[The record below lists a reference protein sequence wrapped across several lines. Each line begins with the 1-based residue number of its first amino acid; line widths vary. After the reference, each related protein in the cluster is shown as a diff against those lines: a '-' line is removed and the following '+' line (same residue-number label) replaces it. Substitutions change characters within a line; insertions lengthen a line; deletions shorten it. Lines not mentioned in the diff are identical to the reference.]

1 MDNNYY
7 NNSNN
12 NNTNSNSNY
21 NNNNSNNNSSN
32 QYSDSF
38 YSYNN
43 QQNHGNQNNTQ
54 NDSTASQAGGYGST
68 QSSIYGGQNNS
79 HGSGYGTTQNN
90 SQSTGY
96 GNAQSNNQSTGYG
109 STQSNNQSYGYGSTQ
124 NNQQSAGYENT
135 KSNQQNTGYGTTQN
149 NQQSTGYGNQN
160 SNYGTYGSNTSY
172 QSYAYGSNPKPEK
185 KKKERKP
192 GGFGKQ
198 LAKCAALALV
208 FGLVAGGVMTGV
220 NYASGKIFGTTNA
233 SNVQASLTTGDDST
247 VQPTAISSSYVA
259 TDVSDIVDEVM
270 PSIVAITN
278 VSQTE
283 YQSFW
288 GQSKTYESTSCGSG
302 IIVSQDNEYLYVATN
317 NHVVEGANSLTVT
330 FANDDTVSAE
340 IKGTDPSTDLAVV
353 KVALSSIKDD
363 TMSEIKVATL
373 GSSDTL
379 KVGESCIAIGNAL
392 GYGQSVTTGVISALN
407 REVSVSDSSSS
418 TNYTAELIQTFW
430 GQSKTYESTSCGSG
444 IIVSQD
450 NEYLY
455 VATNNHVVEGANS
468 LTVTFANDDT
478 VSAEIKGTDPST
490 DLAVVKVALSSIKD
504 DTMSEIKVA
513 TLGSSDTLKVGESC
527 IAIGNA
533 LGYGQS
539 VTTGVISALNR
550 EVSVSDSS
558 SSTNYT
564 AELIQTDAAINP
576 GNSGGALL
584 NTVGEVIGIN
594 SVKYSDTSV
603 EGIGYAIPMDTAKP
617 IIEELITKEKVD
629 ESNSAYL
636 GIVGVDV
643 TSDVAKT
650 YNMPTG
656 VYVAQVMEGAA
667 AEQAGIQKG
676 DIITK
681 FDGKD
686 VTSMEELSYNMQYY
700 AAGTTVDVVIER
712 SSNGQYEEQTISVT
726 LGKKN

>member
-1 MDNNYY
+1 MMDNQYNYY
-7 NNSNN
+7 RPD
-12 NNTNSNSNY
+12 
-21 NNNNSNNNSSN
+21 
-32 QYSDSF
+32 SDE
-38 YSYNN
+38 NRGADN
-43 QQNHGNQNNTQ
+43 QQGFG
-54 NDSTASQAGGYGST
+54 AGPQKDPKTSKPKKGYMKKVALVVGAAVLFGAV
-68 QSSIYGGQNNS
+68 GGVTMQ
-79 HGSGYGTTQNN
+79 GT
-90 SQSTGY
+90 SYLTGKLL
-96 GNAQSNNQSTGYG
+96 GK
-109 STQSNNQSYGYGSTQ
+109 
-124 NNQQSAGYENT
+124 NT
-135 KSNQQNTGYGTTQN
+135 KSTVGTTK
-149 NQQSTGYGNQN
+149 TV
-160 SNYGTYGSNTSY
+160 SN
-172 QSYAYGSNPKPEK
+172 
-185 KKKERKP
+185 
-192 GGFGKQ
+192 
-198 LAKCAALALV
+198 AK
-208 FGLVAGGVMTGV
+208 
-220 NYASGKIFGTTNA
+220 
-233 SNVQASLTTGDDST
+233 LTTSTST
-247 VQPTAISSSYVA
+247 VTS
-259 TDVSDIVDEVM
+259 DVSDIVENTL
-270 PSIVAITN
+270 PSIVSITN
-278 VSQTE
+278 MSVQEVQNFFGGISQ
-283 YQSFW
+283 Q
-288 GQSKTYESTSCGSG
+288 ESESAGSG
-302 IIVSQDNEYLYVATN
+302 IIISQNDSELLVVTN
-317 NHVVEGANSLTVT
+317 NHVVEGSDTLTVT
-330 FANDDTVSAE
+330 FNDGNSVEAQ
-340 IKGTDPSTDLAVV
+340 IKGTDSARDLAVV
-353 KVALSSIKDD
+353 AVPLDKISDD
-363 TMSEIKVATL
+363 TM
-373 GSSDTL
+373 
-379 KVGESCIAIGNAL
+379 NA
-392 GYGQSVTTGVISALN
+392 
-407 REVSVSDSSSS
+407 
-418 TNYTAELIQTFW
+418 
-430 GQSKTYESTSCGSG
+430 
-444 IIVSQD
+444 
-450 NEYLY
+450 
-455 VATNNHVVEGANS
+455 
-468 LTVTFANDDT
+468 
-478 VSAEIKGTDPST
+478 
-490 DLAVVKVALSSIKD
+490 
-504 DTMSEIKVA
+504 IKVA

-584 NTVGEVIGIN
+584 NTAGEVIGIN

-686 VTSMEELSYNMQYY
+686 VTSMEELSSNMQYY

>member
-7 NNSNN
+7 NN
-12 NNTNSNSNY
+12 
-21 NNNNSNNNSSN
+21 NNSSN
-32 QYSDSF
+32 QSSDSF

-43 QQNHGNQNNTQ
+43 QQTNGNQNNAQ
-54 NDSTASQAGGYGST
+54 NDSTGSKAGGYGST
-68 QSSIYGGQNNS
+68 QSSIYGSQSNS

-90 SQSTGY
+90 SQSTGYGNAQSNNQSTGYGNAQSNNQSTGY

-160 SNYGTYGSNTSY
+160 GNYGTYGSNTSY

-220 NYASGKIFGTTNA
+220 NYASGKVLGTTNA
-233 SNVQASLTTGDDST
+233 GNVQASLTTGDDST

-302 IIVSQDNEYLYVATN
+302 IIVSQDKEYLYVATN

-363 TMSEIKVATL
+363 TMSA
-373 GSSDTL
+373 
-379 KVGESCIAIGNAL
+379 
-392 GYGQSVTTGVISALN
+392 
-407 REVSVSDSSSS
+407 
-418 TNYTAELIQTFW
+418 
-430 GQSKTYESTSCGSG
+430 
-444 IIVSQD
+444 
-450 NEYLY
+450 
-455 VATNNHVVEGANS
+455 
-468 LTVTFANDDT
+468 
-478 VSAEIKGTDPST
+478 
-490 DLAVVKVALSSIKD
+490 
-504 DTMSEIKVA
+504 IKVA

-584 NTVGEVIGIN
+584 NTAGEVIGIN

-603 EGIGYAIPMDTAKP
+603 EGIGYAIPVDTAKP

-686 VTSMEELSYNMQYY
+686 VTSMEELSSNMQYY

-726 LGKKN
+726 LGSS

>member
-7 NNSNN
+7 NNNNN

-21 NNNNSNNNSSN
+21 NNNNSNNSNNNSSN

-54 NDSTASQAGGYGST
+54 NDSTGSKAGGYGST
-68 QSSIYGGQNNS
+68 QSSIYGSQSNS

-90 SQSTGY
+90 SQSTGYGNAQSNNQSTGY

-124 NNQQSAGYENT
+124 NKQQSAGYENT

-160 SNYGTYGSNTSY
+160 GNYGTYGSNTSY

-220 NYASGKIFGTTNA
+220 NYASGKVLGTTNA
-233 SNVQASLTTGDDST
+233 GNVQASLTTGDDST

-302 IIVSQDNEYLYVATN
+302 IIVSQDKEYLYVATN

-363 TMSEIKVATL
+363 TMSA
-373 GSSDTL
+373 
-379 KVGESCIAIGNAL
+379 
-392 GYGQSVTTGVISALN
+392 
-407 REVSVSDSSSS
+407 
-418 TNYTAELIQTFW
+418 
-430 GQSKTYESTSCGSG
+430 
-444 IIVSQD
+444 
-450 NEYLY
+450 
-455 VATNNHVVEGANS
+455 
-468 LTVTFANDDT
+468 
-478 VSAEIKGTDPST
+478 
-490 DLAVVKVALSSIKD
+490 
-504 DTMSEIKVA
+504 IKVA

-584 NTVGEVIGIN
+584 NTAGEVIGIN

-603 EGIGYAIPMDTAKP
+603 EGIGYAIPVDTAKP

-636 GIVGVDV
+636 GITGVDV

-686 VTSMEELSYNMQYY
+686 VTSMEELSSNMQYY

>member
-21 NNNNSNNNSSN
+21 NNNNSNNSNNNSSN

-90 SQSTGY
+90 SQSANYGSAQNYNQSADY
-96 GNAQSNNQSTGYG
+96 GNTQNNSQSTGYG
-109 STQSNNQSYGYGSTQ
+109 TNPNNSQSAGYGSTRNNSQSYGYG
-124 NNQQSAGYENT
+124 
-135 KSNQQNTGYGTTQN
+135 
-149 NQQSTGYGNQN
+149 NQN
-160 SNYGTYGSNTSY
+160 GNYGT
-172 QSYAYGSNPKPEK
+172 YGSNPKPEK

-220 NYASGKIFGTTNA
+220 NYASGKVLGTTNA
-233 SNVQASLTTGDDST
+233 GNVQASLTTGDDST

-302 IIVSQDNEYLYVATN
+302 IIVSQDKEYLYVATN

-363 TMSEIKVATL
+363 TMSA
-373 GSSDTL
+373 
-379 KVGESCIAIGNAL
+379 
-392 GYGQSVTTGVISALN
+392 
-407 REVSVSDSSSS
+407 
-418 TNYTAELIQTFW
+418 
-430 GQSKTYESTSCGSG
+430 
-444 IIVSQD
+444 
-450 NEYLY
+450 
-455 VATNNHVVEGANS
+455 
-468 LTVTFANDDT
+468 
-478 VSAEIKGTDPST
+478 
-490 DLAVVKVALSSIKD
+490 
-504 DTMSEIKVA
+504 IKVA

-584 NTVGEVIGIN
+584 NTAGEVIGIN

-617 IIEELITKEKVD
+617 IIEELITNEKVD

-686 VTSMEELSYNMQYY
+686 VTSMEKLSYNMQYY

>member
-12 NNTNSNSNY
+12 NNNNNTNSNGNY
-21 NNNNSNNNSSN
+21 NNNNSNNSNNSNNNSSK
-32 QYSDSF
+32 QSSDSF

-54 NDSTASQAGGYGST
+54 NGSMASQAGGYGST

-79 HGSGYGTTQNN
+79 HDSGYGTTQNN
-90 SQSTGY
+90 SQS
-96 GNAQSNNQSTGYG
+96 AGYG
-109 STQSNNQSYGYGSTQ
+109 STRNNSQS
-124 NNQQSAGYENT
+124 
-135 KSNQQNTGYGTTQN
+135 TGYGTTQN
-149 NQQSTGYGNQN
+149 NSQSTSYGSTRNNSQSYGYGNQN
-160 SNYGTYGSNTSY
+160 GNYGTYGSNTGY
-172 QSYAYGSNPKPEK
+172 QSNGTNGNAYGSNPKPEK

-220 NYASGKIFGTTNA
+220 NYASGKVLGTTNA
-233 SNVQASLTTGDDST
+233 GNVQASLTTGDDST

-302 IIVSQDNEYLYVATN
+302 IIVGQDKEYLYVATN

-363 TMSEIKVATL
+363 TMSAIKVATL

-379 KVGESCIAIGNAL
+379 KVGGSCIAIGNAL

-407 REVSVSDSSSS
+407 REVSVSDS
-418 TNYTAELIQTFW
+418 T
-430 GQSKTYESTSCGSG
+430 
-444 IIVSQD
+444 
-450 NEYLY
+450 
-455 VATNNHVVEGANS
+455 
-468 LTVTFANDDT
+468 
-478 VSAEIKGTDPST
+478 
-490 DLAVVKVALSSIKD
+490 
-504 DTMSEIKVA
+504 
-513 TLGSSDTLKVGESC
+513 
-527 IAIGNA
+527 
-533 LGYGQS
+533 
-539 VTTGVISALNR
+539 
-550 EVSVSDSS
+550 

-584 NTVGEVIGIN
+584 NTAGEVIGIN

-636 GIVGVDV
+636 GIAGVDV

-676 DIITK
+676 DVITK

-686 VTSMEELSYNMQYY
+686 VTSMEELSSNMQYY

>member
-7 NNSNN
+7 NNNN
-12 NNTNSNSNY
+12 
-21 NNNNSNNNSSN
+21 NNNSSN
-32 QYSDSF
+32 QSSDSF
-38 YSYNN
+38 YSYNH
-43 QQNHGNQNNTQ
+43 QQNNGNQNNAQ
-54 NDSTASQAGGYGST
+54 NDSTGSQAGGYGST
-68 QSSIYGGQNNS
+68 QGSIYGGQNNS
-79 HGSGYGTTQNN
+79 YGSGYGTTQNN
-90 SQSTGY
+90 SQSTNY
-96 GNAQSNNQSTGYG
+96 GSTQNYNQSAGYG
-109 STQSNNQSYGYGSTQ
+109 STRNNSQSYGYG
-124 NNQQSAGYENT
+124 
-135 KSNQQNTGYGTTQN
+135 
-149 NQQSTGYGNQN
+149 NQN
-160 SNYGTYGSNTSY
+160 GSYGTYGSNTGY
-172 QSYAYGSNPKPEK
+172 QSNGANGTAYGSNPKPEK

-220 NYASGKIFGTTNA
+220 NYASGKVLGTTNA
-233 SNVQASLTTGDDST
+233 GNVQASLTTGDDST

-302 IIVSQDNEYLYVATN
+302 IIVSQDKEYLYVATN

-363 TMSEIKVATL
+363 TMSA
-373 GSSDTL
+373 
-379 KVGESCIAIGNAL
+379 
-392 GYGQSVTTGVISALN
+392 
-407 REVSVSDSSSS
+407 
-418 TNYTAELIQTFW
+418 
-430 GQSKTYESTSCGSG
+430 
-444 IIVSQD
+444 
-450 NEYLY
+450 
-455 VATNNHVVEGANS
+455 
-468 LTVTFANDDT
+468 
-478 VSAEIKGTDPST
+478 
-490 DLAVVKVALSSIKD
+490 
-504 DTMSEIKVA
+504 IKVA

-584 NTVGEVIGIN
+584 NTAGEVIGIN

-686 VTSMEELSYNMQYY
+686 VTSMEELSSNMQYY

>member
-7 NNSNN
+7 NNNN
-12 NNTNSNSNY
+12 
-21 NNNNSNNNSSN
+21 NNNSSN
-32 QYSDSF
+32 QSSDSF
-38 YSYNN
+38 YSYNH
-43 QQNHGNQNNTQ
+43 QQTNGNQNNAQ
-54 NDSTASQAGGYGST
+54 NDSTGSQAGGYGST
-68 QSSIYGGQNNS
+68 QSSIYGSQSNS

-90 SQSTGY
+90 SQSTNYGSTQNYNQSAGY
-96 GNAQSNNQSTGYG
+96 ESIRNNSQSTGYG
-109 STQSNNQSYGYGSTQ
+109 TNPNNSQSAGYGSTRNNSQSYGYG
-124 NNQQSAGYENT
+124 
-135 KSNQQNTGYGTTQN
+135 
-149 NQQSTGYGNQN
+149 NQN
-160 SNYGTYGSNTSY
+160 GNYGTYGNNTGY
-172 QSYAYGSNPKPEK
+172 QSNGTNGNAYGSNPKPEK

-302 IIVSQDNEYLYVATN
+302 IIVSQDKEYLYVATN

-363 TMSEIKVATL
+363 TMSA
-373 GSSDTL
+373 
-379 KVGESCIAIGNAL
+379 
-392 GYGQSVTTGVISALN
+392 
-407 REVSVSDSSSS
+407 
-418 TNYTAELIQTFW
+418 
-430 GQSKTYESTSCGSG
+430 
-444 IIVSQD
+444 
-450 NEYLY
+450 
-455 VATNNHVVEGANS
+455 
-468 LTVTFANDDT
+468 
-478 VSAEIKGTDPST
+478 
-490 DLAVVKVALSSIKD
+490 
-504 DTMSEIKVA
+504 IKVA

-584 NTVGEVIGIN
+584 NTAGEVIGIN

-636 GIVGVDV
+636 GIAGVDV

-686 VTSMEELSYNMQYY
+686 VTSMEELSSNMQYY

>member
-1 MDNNYY
+1 MDNNYYNNNHNYY

-12 NNTNSNSNY
+12 NSNTD
-21 NNNNSNNNSSN
+21 NNNSSN
-32 QYSDSF
+32 QSSDSF
-38 YSYNN
+38 YSYNH
-43 QQNHGNQNNTQ
+43 QQTNGNQNNAQ
-54 NDSTASQAGGYGST
+54 NDSTGSQAGGYGST
-68 QSSIYGGQNNS
+68 QSSIYGSQSNS

-90 SQSTGY
+90 SQSTNYGSTQNYNQSAGY
-96 GNAQSNNQSTGYG
+96 ESIRNNSQSTGYG
-109 STQSNNQSYGYGSTQ
+109 TNPNNSQSAGYGSTRNNSQSYGYG
-124 NNQQSAGYENT
+124 
-135 KSNQQNTGYGTTQN
+135 
-149 NQQSTGYGNQN
+149 NQN
-160 SNYGTYGSNTSY
+160 GNYGTYGNNTGY
-172 QSYAYGSNPKPEK
+172 QSNGTNGNAYGSNPKPEK

-302 IIVSQDNEYLYVATN
+302 IIVSQDKEYLYVATN

-363 TMSEIKVATL
+363 TMSAIKVATL

-407 REVSVSDSSSS
+407 REVSVSDSS
-418 TNYTAELIQTFW
+418 N
-430 GQSKTYESTSCGSG
+430 
-444 IIVSQD
+444 
-450 NEYLY
+450 
-455 VATNNHVVEGANS
+455 
-468 LTVTFANDDT
+468 
-478 VSAEIKGTDPST
+478 
-490 DLAVVKVALSSIKD
+490 
-504 DTMSEIKVA
+504 
-513 TLGSSDTLKVGESC
+513 
-527 IAIGNA
+527 
-533 LGYGQS
+533 
-539 VTTGVISALNR
+539 
-550 EVSVSDSS
+550 
-558 SSTNYT
+558 STNYT

-584 NTVGEVIGIN
+584 NTAGEVIGIN

-636 GIVGVDV
+636 GIAGVDV

-686 VTSMEELSYNMQYY
+686 VTSMEELSSNMQYY

-712 SSNGQYEEQTISVT
+712 SSNGQYEEQTIPVT

>member
-7 NNSNN
+7 NNNN
-12 NNTNSNSNY
+12 
-21 NNNNSNNNSSN
+21 NNNSSN

-54 NDSTASQAGGYGST
+54 NDSTAFQAGGYGST

-90 SQSTGY
+90 SQSTNYGSTQNYNQSAGY
-96 GNAQSNNQSTGYG
+96 ESIRNNSQSTGYG
-109 STQSNNQSYGYGSTQ
+109 TNPNNSQSAGYGSTRNNSQSYGYG
-124 NNQQSAGYENT
+124 
-135 KSNQQNTGYGTTQN
+135 
-149 NQQSTGYGNQN
+149 NQN
-160 SNYGTYGSNTSY
+160 GSYGTYGSNTGY
-172 QSYAYGSNPKPEK
+172 QSNGANGTAYGSNPKPEK

-220 NYASGKIFGTTNA
+220 NYASGKVLGTTNA
-233 SNVQASLTTGDDST
+233 GNVQASLTTGDDST

-302 IIVSQDNEYLYVATN
+302 IIVSQDKEYLYVATN

-363 TMSEIKVATL
+363 TMSA
-373 GSSDTL
+373 
-379 KVGESCIAIGNAL
+379 
-392 GYGQSVTTGVISALN
+392 
-407 REVSVSDSSSS
+407 
-418 TNYTAELIQTFW
+418 
-430 GQSKTYESTSCGSG
+430 
-444 IIVSQD
+444 
-450 NEYLY
+450 
-455 VATNNHVVEGANS
+455 
-468 LTVTFANDDT
+468 
-478 VSAEIKGTDPST
+478 
-490 DLAVVKVALSSIKD
+490 
-504 DTMSEIKVA
+504 IKVA

-584 NTVGEVIGIN
+584 NTAGEVIGIN

-636 GIVGVDV
+636 GITGVDV

-686 VTSMEELSYNMQYY
+686 VTSMEELSSNMQYY

>member
-12 NNTNSNSNY
+12 SNNNNSNSNY

-54 NDSTASQAGGYGST
+54 NDSTAFQAGGYGST

-90 SQSTGY
+90 SQSTNYGSTQNYNQSAGY
-96 GNAQSNNQSTGYG
+96 ESIRNNSQSTGYG
-109 STQSNNQSYGYGSTQ
+109 TNPNNSQSAGYGSTRNNSQSYGYG
-124 NNQQSAGYENT
+124 
-135 KSNQQNTGYGTTQN
+135 
-149 NQQSTGYGNQN
+149 NQN
-160 SNYGTYGSNTSY
+160 GSYGTYGSNTGY
-172 QSYAYGSNPKPEK
+172 QSNGANGTAYGSNPKPEK

-220 NYASGKIFGTTNA
+220 NYASGKVLGTTNA
-233 SNVQASLTTGDDST
+233 GNVQASLTTGDDST

-302 IIVSQDNEYLYVATN
+302 IIVSQDKEYLYVATN

-363 TMSEIKVATL
+363 TMSA
-373 GSSDTL
+373 
-379 KVGESCIAIGNAL
+379 
-392 GYGQSVTTGVISALN
+392 
-407 REVSVSDSSSS
+407 
-418 TNYTAELIQTFW
+418 
-430 GQSKTYESTSCGSG
+430 
-444 IIVSQD
+444 
-450 NEYLY
+450 
-455 VATNNHVVEGANS
+455 
-468 LTVTFANDDT
+468 
-478 VSAEIKGTDPST
+478 
-490 DLAVVKVALSSIKD
+490 
-504 DTMSEIKVA
+504 IKVA

-584 NTVGEVIGIN
+584 NTAGEVIGIN

-617 IIEELITKEKVD
+617 IIEELITNEKVD

-636 GIVGVDV
+636 GIAGVDV

-686 VTSMEELSYNMQYY
+686 VTSMEKLSYNMQYY

>member
-12 NNTNSNSNY
+12 SNNNNSNSNY

-54 NDSTASQAGGYGST
+54 NDSTAFQAGGYGST

-90 SQSTGY
+90 SQSTNYGSTQNYNQSAGY
-96 GNAQSNNQSTGYG
+96 ESIRNNSQSTGYG
-109 STQSNNQSYGYGSTQ
+109 TNPNNSQSAGYGSTRNNSQSYGYG
-124 NNQQSAGYENT
+124 
-135 KSNQQNTGYGTTQN
+135 
-149 NQQSTGYGNQN
+149 NQN
-160 SNYGTYGSNTSY
+160 GSYGTYGSNTGY
-172 QSYAYGSNPKPEK
+172 QSNGANGTAYGSNPKPEK

-220 NYASGKIFGTTNA
+220 NYASGKVLGTTNA
-233 SNVQASLTTGDDST
+233 GNVQASLTTGDDST

-278 VSQTE
+278 VSQTV

-288 GQSKTYESTSCGSG
+288 GQSKTYESTSCGS
-302 IIVSQDNEYLYVATN
+302 A
-317 NHVVEGANSLTVT
+317 
-330 FANDDTVSAE
+330 
-340 IKGTDPSTDLAVV
+340 
-353 KVALSSIKDD
+353 
-363 TMSEIKVATL
+363 
-373 GSSDTL
+373 
-379 KVGESCIAIGNAL
+379 
-392 GYGQSVTTGVISALN
+392 
-407 REVSVSDSSSS
+407 
-418 TNYTAELIQTFW
+418 
-430 GQSKTYESTSCGSG
+430 

-584 NTVGEVIGIN
+584 NTAGEVIGIN

-617 IIEELITKEKVD
+617 IIEELITNEKVD

-636 GIVGVDV
+636 GIAGVDV

-686 VTSMEELSYNMQYY
+686 VTSMEKLSYNMQYY

>member
-7 NNSNN
+7 NNSNY
-12 NNTNSNSNY
+12 NSNTD
-21 NNNNSNNNSSN
+21 NNNSSN
-32 QYSDSF
+32 QSSDSF

-68 QSSIYGGQNNS
+68 QSSIYGGQNSNY
-79 HGSGYGTTQNN
+79 GAGYGNTQNNSQSANYGSTQNYSQSAGYGSTRNN

-96 GNAQSNNQSTGYG
+96 GTNPNNSQSAGYG
-109 STQSNNQSYGYGSTQ
+109 STRNNSQSYGYG
-124 NNQQSAGYENT
+124 
-135 KSNQQNTGYGTTQN
+135 
-149 NQQSTGYGNQN
+149 NQN
-160 SNYGTYGSNTSY
+160 GNYGTYGNNTGY
-172 QSYAYGSNPKPEK
+172 QSNGTNGNAYGSNPKPEK

-220 NYASGKIFGTTNA
+220 NYASGKVLGTTNA
-233 SNVQASLTTGDDST
+233 GNVQASLTTGDDST

-302 IIVSQDNEYLYVATN
+302 IIVSQDKEYLYVATN

-363 TMSEIKVATL
+363 TMSA
-373 GSSDTL
+373 
-379 KVGESCIAIGNAL
+379 
-392 GYGQSVTTGVISALN
+392 
-407 REVSVSDSSSS
+407 
-418 TNYTAELIQTFW
+418 
-430 GQSKTYESTSCGSG
+430 
-444 IIVSQD
+444 
-450 NEYLY
+450 
-455 VATNNHVVEGANS
+455 
-468 LTVTFANDDT
+468 
-478 VSAEIKGTDPST
+478 
-490 DLAVVKVALSSIKD
+490 
-504 DTMSEIKVA
+504 IKVA

-584 NTVGEVIGIN
+584 NTAGEVIGIN

-686 VTSMEELSYNMQYY
+686 VTSMEELSSNMQYY

>member
-7 NNSNN
+7 NNNN
-12 NNTNSNSNY
+12 
-21 NNNNSNNNSSN
+21 NNNSSN
-32 QYSDSF
+32 QSSDSF
-38 YSYNN
+38 YSYNH
-43 QQNHGNQNNTQ
+43 QQNNGNQNNAQ
-54 NDSTASQAGGYGST
+54 NDSTGSQAGGYGST
-68 QSSIYGGQNNS
+68 QSSIYGGQNSNY
-79 HGSGYGTTQNN
+79 GAGYGNTQNN
-90 SQSTGY
+90 SQSY
-96 GNAQSNNQSTGYG
+96 
-109 STQSNNQSYGYGSTQ
+109 
-124 NNQQSAGYENT
+124 
-135 KSNQQNTGYGTTQN
+135 
-149 NQQSTGYGNQN
+149 GYGNQN
-160 SNYGTYGSNTSY
+160 GNYGTYGNNTGY
-172 QSYAYGSNPKPEK
+172 QSNGTNGNAYGSNPKPEK

-220 NYASGKIFGTTNA
+220 NYASGKVLGTTNA
-233 SNVQASLTTGDDST
+233 GNVQASLTTGDDST

-302 IIVSQDNEYLYVATN
+302 IIVSQD
-317 NHVVEGANSLTVT
+317 
-330 FANDDTVSAE
+330 
-340 IKGTDPSTDLAVV
+340 K
-353 KVALSSIKDD
+353 
-363 TMSEIKVATL
+363 
-373 GSSDTL
+373 
-379 KVGESCIAIGNAL
+379 
-392 GYGQSVTTGVISALN
+392 
-407 REVSVSDSSSS
+407 
-418 TNYTAELIQTFW
+418 
-430 GQSKTYESTSCGSG
+430 
-444 IIVSQD
+444 
-450 NEYLY
+450 EYLY

-584 NTVGEVIGIN
+584 NTAGEVIGIN

-636 GIVGVDV
+636 GIAGVDV

-686 VTSMEELSYNMQYY
+686 VTSMEELSSNMQYY

>member
-21 NNNNSNNNSSN
+21 NNNNSNNSNNNSSN

-90 SQSTGY
+90 SQSANYGSAQNYNQSAGY
-96 GNAQSNNQSTGYG
+96 ESIRNNSQSTGYG
-109 STQSNNQSYGYGSTQ
+109 TNPNNSQSAGYGSTRNNSQSYGYG
-124 NNQQSAGYENT
+124 
-135 KSNQQNTGYGTTQN
+135 
-149 NQQSTGYGNQN
+149 NQN
-160 SNYGTYGSNTSY
+160 GSYGTYGSNTGY
-172 QSYAYGSNPKPEK
+172 QSNGANGTAYGSNPKPEK

-220 NYASGKIFGTTNA
+220 NYASGKVLGTTNA
-233 SNVQASLTTGDDST
+233 GNVQASLTTGDDST

-302 IIVSQDNEYLYVATN
+302 IIVSQDKEYLYVATN

-363 TMSEIKVATL
+363 TMSAIKVATL

-392 GYGQSVTTGVISALN
+392 GYGQSVTT
-407 REVSVSDSSSS
+407 R
-418 TNYTAELIQTFW
+418 
-430 GQSKTYESTSCGSG
+430 
-444 IIVSQD
+444 
-450 NEYLY
+450 
-455 VATNNHVVEGANS
+455 
-468 LTVTFANDDT
+468 
-478 VSAEIKGTDPST
+478 
-490 DLAVVKVALSSIKD
+490 
-504 DTMSEIKVA
+504 
-513 TLGSSDTLKVGESC
+513 
-527 IAIGNA
+527 
-533 LGYGQS
+533 
-539 VTTGVISALNR
+539 VISALNR

-584 NTVGEVIGIN
+584 NTAGEVIGIN

-636 GIVGVDV
+636 GITGVDV

-686 VTSMEELSYNMQYY
+686 VTSMEELSSNMQYY
-700 AAGTTVDVVIER
+700 VAGTTVDVVIER

>member
-21 NNNNSNNNSSN
+21 NNNNSNNSNNNSSN
-32 QYSDSF
+32 QSSDSF
-38 YSYNN
+38 YSYNH
-43 QQNHGNQNNTQ
+43 QQNNGNQNNAQ
-54 NDSTASQAGGYGST
+54 NDSTGSQAGGYGST
-68 QSSIYGGQNNS
+68 QGSIYGSQSNS

-90 SQSTGY
+90 SQSANY
-96 GNAQSNNQSTGYG
+96 GSAQNYNQSAGYG
-109 STQSNNQSYGYGSTQ
+109 STWNNSQSYGYG
-124 NNQQSAGYENT
+124 
-135 KSNQQNTGYGTTQN
+135 
-149 NQQSTGYGNQN
+149 NQN
-160 SNYGTYGSNTSY
+160 GNYGT
-172 QSYAYGSNPKPEK
+172 YGSNPKPEK

-418 TNYTAELIQTFW
+418 TNYTAELIQT
-430 GQSKTYESTSCGSG
+430 
-444 IIVSQD
+444 
-450 NEYLY
+450 
-455 VATNNHVVEGANS
+455 
-468 LTVTFANDDT
+468 
-478 VSAEIKGTDPST
+478 
-490 DLAVVKVALSSIKD
+490 
-504 DTMSEIKVA
+504 
-513 TLGSSDTLKVGESC
+513 
-527 IAIGNA
+527 
-533 LGYGQS
+533 
-539 VTTGVISALNR
+539 
-550 EVSVSDSS
+550 
-558 SSTNYT
+558 
-564 AELIQTDAAINP
+564 DAAINP

-584 NTVGEVIGIN
+584 NTAGEVIGIN

-617 IIEELITKEKVD
+617 IIEELITNEKVD

-636 GIVGVDV
+636 GIAGVDV

-686 VTSMEELSYNMQYY
+686 VTSMEKLSYNMQYY

>member
-7 NNSNN
+7 NNSNY
-12 NNTNSNSNY
+12 NSNTD
-21 NNNNSNNNSSN
+21 NNNSSN
-32 QYSDSF
+32 QSSDSF

-68 QSSIYGGQNNS
+68 QSSIYGGQNSNY
-79 HGSGYGTTQNN
+79 GAGYGNTQNNSQSANYGSTRNN

-96 GNAQSNNQSTGYG
+96 GTNPNNSQSAGYG
-109 STQSNNQSYGYGSTQ
+109 STRNNSQSYGYG
-124 NNQQSAGYENT
+124 
-135 KSNQQNTGYGTTQN
+135 
-149 NQQSTGYGNQN
+149 NQN
-160 SNYGTYGSNTSY
+160 GNYGTYGGNTGY
-172 QSYAYGSNPKPEK
+172 QSNGTNGNAYGSNPKPEK
-185 KKKERKP
+185 KKKERKL

-220 NYASGKIFGTTNA
+220 NYASGKVLGTTNA
-233 SNVQASLTTGDDST
+233 GNVQASLTTGDDST

-302 IIVSQDNEYLYVATN
+302 IIVSQDKEYLYVATN

-363 TMSEIKVATL
+363 TMSA
-373 GSSDTL
+373 
-379 KVGESCIAIGNAL
+379 
-392 GYGQSVTTGVISALN
+392 
-407 REVSVSDSSSS
+407 
-418 TNYTAELIQTFW
+418 
-430 GQSKTYESTSCGSG
+430 
-444 IIVSQD
+444 
-450 NEYLY
+450 
-455 VATNNHVVEGANS
+455 
-468 LTVTFANDDT
+468 
-478 VSAEIKGTDPST
+478 
-490 DLAVVKVALSSIKD
+490 
-504 DTMSEIKVA
+504 IKVA

-584 NTVGEVIGIN
+584 NTAGEVIGIN

-636 GIVGVDV
+636 GIAGVDV

-686 VTSMEELSYNMQYY
+686 VTSMEELSSNMQYY

>member
-160 SNYGTYGSNTSY
+160 GNYGT
-172 QSYAYGSNPKPEK
+172 YGSNPKPEK

-418 TNYTAELIQTFW
+418 TNYTAELIQT
-430 GQSKTYESTSCGSG
+430 
-444 IIVSQD
+444 
-450 NEYLY
+450 
-455 VATNNHVVEGANS
+455 
-468 LTVTFANDDT
+468 
-478 VSAEIKGTDPST
+478 
-490 DLAVVKVALSSIKD
+490 
-504 DTMSEIKVA
+504 
-513 TLGSSDTLKVGESC
+513 
-527 IAIGNA
+527 
-533 LGYGQS
+533 
-539 VTTGVISALNR
+539 
-550 EVSVSDSS
+550 
-558 SSTNYT
+558 
-564 AELIQTDAAINP
+564 DAAINP

-584 NTVGEVIGIN
+584 NTAGEVIGIN

-686 VTSMEELSYNMQYY
+686 VTSMEELSSNMQYY

>member
-12 NNTNSNSNY
+12 NNNNNTNSNGNY
-21 NNNNSNNNSSN
+21 NNNNSNNNSSK
-32 QYSDSF
+32 QSSDSF

-54 NDSTASQAGGYGST
+54 NGSMASQAGGYGST

-79 HGSGYGTTQNN
+79 HDSGYGTTQNN
-90 SQSTGY
+90 SQST
-96 GNAQSNNQSTGYG
+96 SYG
-109 STQSNNQSYGYGSTQ
+109 STRNNSQSYGYG
-124 NNQQSAGYENT
+124 
-135 KSNQQNTGYGTTQN
+135 
-149 NQQSTGYGNQN
+149 NQN
-160 SNYGTYGSNTSY
+160 GNYGTYGSNTGY
-172 QSYAYGSNPKPEK
+172 QSNGTNGNAYGSNPKPEK

-220 NYASGKIFGTTNA
+220 NYASGKVLGTTNA
-233 SNVQASLTTGDDST
+233 GNVQASLTTGDDST

-302 IIVSQDNEYLYVATN
+302 IIVGQDKEYLYVATN

-363 TMSEIKVATL
+363 TMSAIKVATL

-379 KVGESCIAIGNAL
+379 KVGG
-392 GYGQSVTTGVISALN
+392 
-407 REVSVSDSSSS
+407 
-418 TNYTAELIQTFW
+418 
-430 GQSKTYESTSCGSG
+430 
-444 IIVSQD
+444 
-450 NEYLY
+450 
-455 VATNNHVVEGANS
+455 
-468 LTVTFANDDT
+468 
-478 VSAEIKGTDPST
+478 
-490 DLAVVKVALSSIKD
+490 
-504 DTMSEIKVA
+504 
-513 TLGSSDTLKVGESC
+513 SC

-584 NTVGEVIGIN
+584 NTAGEVIGIN

-617 IIEELITKEKVD
+617 IIEELITNEKVD

-636 GIVGVDV
+636 GIAGVDV

>member
-1 MDNNYY
+1 
-7 NNSNN
+7 
-12 NNTNSNSNY
+12 
-21 NNNNSNNNSSN
+21 
-32 QYSDSF
+32 
-38 YSYNN
+38 
-43 QQNHGNQNNTQ
+43 
-54 NDSTASQAGGYGST
+54 
-68 QSSIYGGQNNS
+68 
-79 HGSGYGTTQNN
+79 
-90 SQSTGY
+90 
-96 GNAQSNNQSTGYG
+96 
-109 STQSNNQSYGYGSTQ
+109 
-124 NNQQSAGYENT
+124 
-135 KSNQQNTGYGTTQN
+135 
-149 NQQSTGYGNQN
+149 
-160 SNYGTYGSNTSY
+160 
-172 QSYAYGSNPKPEK
+172 
-185 KKKERKP
+185 
-192 GGFGKQ
+192 
-198 LAKCAALALV
+198 
-208 FGLVAGGVMTGV
+208 MTGV
-220 NYASGKIFGTTNA
+220 NYASGKVLGTTNA
-233 SNVQASLTTGDDST
+233 GNVQASLTTGDDST

-302 IIVSQDNEYLYVATN
+302 IIVSQDKEYLYVATN

-363 TMSEIKVATL
+363 TMSAIKVATL

-379 KVGESCIAIGNAL
+379 KVGESCIAI
-392 GYGQSVTTGVISALN
+392 
-407 REVSVSDSSSS
+407 
-418 TNYTAELIQTFW
+418 
-430 GQSKTYESTSCGSG
+430 
-444 IIVSQD
+444 
-450 NEYLY
+450 
-455 VATNNHVVEGANS
+455 
-468 LTVTFANDDT
+468 
-478 VSAEIKGTDPST
+478 
-490 DLAVVKVALSSIKD
+490 
-504 DTMSEIKVA
+504 
-513 TLGSSDTLKVGESC
+513 
-527 IAIGNA
+527 
-533 LGYGQS
+533 
-539 VTTGVISALNR
+539 GVISALNR

-584 NTVGEVIGIN
+584 NTAGEVIGIN

-617 IIEELITKEKVD
+617 IIEELITNEKVD

-686 VTSMEELSYNMQYY
+686 VTSMEELSSNMQYY

>member
-21 NNNNSNNNSSN
+21 NNNNSNNSNNNSSN

-68 QSSIYGGQNNS
+68 QSSIYGSQSNS

-90 SQSTGY
+90 SQSANY
-96 GNAQSNNQSTGYG
+96 GSAQNYNQSAGYG
-109 STQSNNQSYGYGSTQ
+109 STWNNSQSYGYG
-124 NNQQSAGYENT
+124 
-135 KSNQQNTGYGTTQN
+135 
-149 NQQSTGYGNQN
+149 NQN
-160 SNYGTYGSNTSY
+160 GNYGT
-172 QSYAYGSNPKPEK
+172 YGSNPKPEK
-185 KKKERKP
+185 KKRERKP

-418 TNYTAELIQTFW
+418 TNYTAELIQT
-430 GQSKTYESTSCGSG
+430 
-444 IIVSQD
+444 
-450 NEYLY
+450 
-455 VATNNHVVEGANS
+455 
-468 LTVTFANDDT
+468 
-478 VSAEIKGTDPST
+478 
-490 DLAVVKVALSSIKD
+490 
-504 DTMSEIKVA
+504 
-513 TLGSSDTLKVGESC
+513 
-527 IAIGNA
+527 
-533 LGYGQS
+533 
-539 VTTGVISALNR
+539 
-550 EVSVSDSS
+550 
-558 SSTNYT
+558 
-564 AELIQTDAAINP
+564 DAAINP

-584 NTVGEVIGIN
+584 NTAGEVIGIN

-636 GIVGVDV
+636 GIAGVDV

-686 VTSMEELSYNMQYY
+686 VTSMEELSSNMQYY
-700 AAGTTVDVVIER
+700 VAGTTVDVVIER

>member
-12 NNTNSNSNY
+12 SNNNNSNSNY

-32 QYSDSF
+32 QSSDSF

-90 SQSTGY
+90 SQSANYGSAQNYNQSADYGNTQNNSQRTGY
-96 GNAQSNNQSTGYG
+96 GTNPNNSQSAGYG
-109 STQSNNQSYGYGSTQ
+109 STRNNSQSYGYG
-124 NNQQSAGYENT
+124 
-135 KSNQQNTGYGTTQN
+135 
-149 NQQSTGYGNQN
+149 NQN
-160 SNYGTYGSNTSY
+160 GNYGTYGSNTGY
-172 QSYAYGSNPKPEK
+172 QSNGANGTAYGSNPKPEK

-220 NYASGKIFGTTNA
+220 NYASGKVLGTTNTG
-233 SNVQASLTTGDDST
+233 NVQASLTTGDDST

-302 IIVSQDNEYLYVATN
+302 IIVSKDKEYLYVATN

-363 TMSEIKVATL
+363 TMSA
-373 GSSDTL
+373 
-379 KVGESCIAIGNAL
+379 
-392 GYGQSVTTGVISALN
+392 
-407 REVSVSDSSSS
+407 
-418 TNYTAELIQTFW
+418 
-430 GQSKTYESTSCGSG
+430 
-444 IIVSQD
+444 
-450 NEYLY
+450 
-455 VATNNHVVEGANS
+455 
-468 LTVTFANDDT
+468 
-478 VSAEIKGTDPST
+478 
-490 DLAVVKVALSSIKD
+490 
-504 DTMSEIKVA
+504 IKVA

-584 NTVGEVIGIN
+584 NTAGEVIGIN

-636 GIVGVDV
+636 GIAGVDV

-686 VTSMEELSYNMQYY
+686 VTSMEELSSNMQYY

>member
-21 NNNNSNNNSSN
+21 NNNNSNNSNNNSSN

-90 SQSTGY
+90 SQSANYGSAQNYNQSAGY
-96 GNAQSNNQSTGYG
+96 ESIRNNSQSTGYG
-109 STQSNNQSYGYGSTQ
+109 TNPNNSQSAGYGSTRNNSQSYGYG
-124 NNQQSAGYENT
+124 
-135 KSNQQNTGYGTTQN
+135 
-149 NQQSTGYGNQN
+149 NQN
-160 SNYGTYGSNTSY
+160 GSYGTYGSNTGY
-172 QSYAYGSNPKPEK
+172 QSNGANGTAYGSNPKPEK

-220 NYASGKIFGTTNA
+220 NYASGKVLGTTNA
-233 SNVQASLTTGDDST
+233 GNVQASLTTGDDST

-302 IIVSQDNEYLYVATN
+302 IIVSQDKEYLYVATN

-363 TMSEIKVATL
+363 TMSA
-373 GSSDTL
+373 
-379 KVGESCIAIGNAL
+379 
-392 GYGQSVTTGVISALN
+392 
-407 REVSVSDSSSS
+407 
-418 TNYTAELIQTFW
+418 
-430 GQSKTYESTSCGSG
+430 
-444 IIVSQD
+444 
-450 NEYLY
+450 
-455 VATNNHVVEGANS
+455 
-468 LTVTFANDDT
+468 
-478 VSAEIKGTDPST
+478 
-490 DLAVVKVALSSIKD
+490 
-504 DTMSEIKVA
+504 IKVA

-584 NTVGEVIGIN
+584 NTAGEVIGIN

-636 GIVGVDV
+636 GITGVDV

-686 VTSMEELSYNMQYY
+686 VTSMEELSSNMQYY
-700 AAGTTVDVVIER
+700 VAGTTVDVVIER

>member
-7 NNSNN
+7 NNNN
-12 NNTNSNSNY
+12 
-21 NNNNSNNNSSN
+21 NNNSSN
-32 QYSDSF
+32 QSSDSF
-38 YSYNN
+38 YSYNH
-43 QQNHGNQNNTQ
+43 QQNNGNQNNAQ
-54 NDSTASQAGGYGST
+54 NDSTGSQAGGYGST
-68 QSSIYGGQNNS
+68 QGSIYGSQSNS

-418 TNYTAELIQTFW
+418 TNYTAELIQT
-430 GQSKTYESTSCGSG
+430 
-444 IIVSQD
+444 
-450 NEYLY
+450 
-455 VATNNHVVEGANS
+455 
-468 LTVTFANDDT
+468 
-478 VSAEIKGTDPST
+478 
-490 DLAVVKVALSSIKD
+490 
-504 DTMSEIKVA
+504 
-513 TLGSSDTLKVGESC
+513 
-527 IAIGNA
+527 
-533 LGYGQS
+533 
-539 VTTGVISALNR
+539 
-550 EVSVSDSS
+550 
-558 SSTNYT
+558 
-564 AELIQTDAAINP
+564 DAAINP

-584 NTVGEVIGIN
+584 NMDGEVVGIN
-594 SVKYSDTSV
+594 SAKLASTEV
-603 EGIGYAIPMDTAKP
+603 EGMGYAISISDVTDTLEQLMNETP
-617 IIEELITKEKVD
+617 RDKVD
-629 ESNSAYL
+629 NHGVL
-636 GIVGVDV
+636 GITGMSVSEEASQYYGVPEGVLVSEVTEGGAADKAGIKAKSIITEFDGKRVRSSDELVSRLEYYEPGEEVDV
-643 TSDVAKT
+643 TIEVANGDSYKEKT
-650 YNMPTG
+650 
-656 VYVAQVMEGAA
+656 
-667 AEQAGIQKG
+667 
-676 DIITK
+676 
-681 FDGKD
+681 
-686 VTSMEELSYNMQYY
+686 VT
-700 AAGTTVDVVIER
+700 
-712 SSNGQYEEQTISVT
+712 VT
-726 LGKKN
+726 LGENPDADSQDSKDESKDDQDQGKPDDQGDGNQDQDEEQFGDSTDSLLQDFLENGTSYERYYNVW

>member
-7 NNSNN
+7 NNNN
-12 NNTNSNSNY
+12 
-21 NNNNSNNNSSN
+21 NNNSSN
-32 QYSDSF
+32 QSSDSF
-38 YSYNN
+38 YSYNH
-43 QQNHGNQNNTQ
+43 QQTNGNQNNAQ
-54 NDSTASQAGGYGST
+54 NDSTGSQAGGYGST
-68 QSSIYGGQNNS
+68 QSSIYGSQSNS

-90 SQSTGY
+90 SQSTNYGSTQNYNQSAGY
-96 GNAQSNNQSTGYG
+96 ESIRNNSQSTGYG
-109 STQSNNQSYGYGSTQ
+109 TNPNNSQSAGYGSTRNNSQSYGYG
-124 NNQQSAGYENT
+124 
-135 KSNQQNTGYGTTQN
+135 
-149 NQQSTGYGNQN
+149 NQN
-160 SNYGTYGSNTSY
+160 GNYGTYGSNTGY
-172 QSYAYGSNPKPEK
+172 QSNGANGTAYGSNPKPEK

-220 NYASGKIFGTTNA
+220 NYASGKVLGTTNA
-233 SNVQASLTTGDDST
+233 GNVQASLTTGDDST

-363 TMSEIKVATL
+363 TMSA
-373 GSSDTL
+373 
-379 KVGESCIAIGNAL
+379 
-392 GYGQSVTTGVISALN
+392 
-407 REVSVSDSSSS
+407 
-418 TNYTAELIQTFW
+418 
-430 GQSKTYESTSCGSG
+430 
-444 IIVSQD
+444 
-450 NEYLY
+450 
-455 VATNNHVVEGANS
+455 
-468 LTVTFANDDT
+468 
-478 VSAEIKGTDPST
+478 
-490 DLAVVKVALSSIKD
+490 
-504 DTMSEIKVA
+504 IKVA

-584 NTVGEVIGIN
+584 NTAGEVIGIN

-636 GIVGVDV
+636 GIAGVDV

-686 VTSMEELSYNMQYY
+686 VTSMEELSSNMQYY

>member
-21 NNNNSNNNSSN
+21 NNNNSNNSNNNSSN

-90 SQSTGY
+90 SQSANYGSAQNYNQSAGY
-96 GNAQSNNQSTGYG
+96 ESIRNNSQSTGYG
-109 STQSNNQSYGYGSTQ
+109 TNPNNSQSAGYGSTRNNSQSYGYG
-124 NNQQSAGYENT
+124 
-135 KSNQQNTGYGTTQN
+135 
-149 NQQSTGYGNQN
+149 NQN
-160 SNYGTYGSNTSY
+160 GSYGTYGSNTGY
-172 QSYAYGSNPKPEK
+172 QSNGANGTAYGSNPKPEK

-220 NYASGKIFGTTNA
+220 NYASGKVLGTTNA
-233 SNVQASLTTGDDST
+233 GNVQASLTTGDDST

-283 YQSFW
+283 YQS
-288 GQSKTYESTSCGSG
+288 
-302 IIVSQDNEYLYVATN
+302 
-317 NHVVEGANSLTVT
+317 
-330 FANDDTVSAE
+330 
-340 IKGTDPSTDLAVV
+340 
-353 KVALSSIKDD
+353 
-363 TMSEIKVATL
+363 
-373 GSSDTL
+373 
-379 KVGESCIAIGNAL
+379 
-392 GYGQSVTTGVISALN
+392 
-407 REVSVSDSSSS
+407 
-418 TNYTAELIQTFW
+418 FW

>member
-7 NNSNN
+7 NNGNN

-90 SQSTGY
+90 SQSTNYGSTQNYNQSAGY
-96 GNAQSNNQSTGYG
+96 ESIRNNSQSTGYG
-109 STQSNNQSYGYGSTQ
+109 TNPNNSQSAGYGSTRNNSQSYGYG
-124 NNQQSAGYENT
+124 
-135 KSNQQNTGYGTTQN
+135 
-149 NQQSTGYGNQN
+149 NQN
-160 SNYGTYGSNTSY
+160 GSYGTYGSNTGY
-172 QSYAYGSNPKPEK
+172 QSNGANGTAYGSNPKPEK

-220 NYASGKIFGTTNA
+220 NYASGKVLGTTNA
-233 SNVQASLTTGDDST
+233 GNVQASLTTGDDST

-302 IIVSQDNEYLYVATN
+302 IIVSQDKEYLYVATN

-363 TMSEIKVATL
+363 TMSA
-373 GSSDTL
+373 
-379 KVGESCIAIGNAL
+379 
-392 GYGQSVTTGVISALN
+392 
-407 REVSVSDSSSS
+407 
-418 TNYTAELIQTFW
+418 
-430 GQSKTYESTSCGSG
+430 
-444 IIVSQD
+444 
-450 NEYLY
+450 
-455 VATNNHVVEGANS
+455 
-468 LTVTFANDDT
+468 
-478 VSAEIKGTDPST
+478 
-490 DLAVVKVALSSIKD
+490 
-504 DTMSEIKVA
+504 IKVA

-584 NTVGEVIGIN
+584 NTAGEVIGIN

-636 GIVGVDV
+636 GIAGVDV

-686 VTSMEELSYNMQYY
+686 VTSMEELSSNMQYY
-700 AAGTTVDVVIER
+700 VAGTTVDVVIER

>member
-1 MDNNYY
+1 VDSKKLQRKGQIVMDNNYY
-7 NNSNN
+7 NNNN
-12 NNTNSNSNY
+12 NN
-21 NNNNSNNNSSN
+21 NNNNNSSN
-32 QYSDSF
+32 QSSDSF
-38 YSYNN
+38 YSYNH
-43 QQNHGNQNNTQ
+43 QQNNGNQNNAQ
-54 NDSTASQAGGYGST
+54 NDSTGSQAGGYGST
-68 QSSIYGGQNNS
+68 QSSIYGSQSNS

-90 SQSTGY
+90 SQSANY
-96 GNAQSNNQSTGYG
+96 GSAQNYNQSAGYG
-109 STQSNNQSYGYGSTQ
+109 STWNNSQSYGYG
-124 NNQQSAGYENT
+124 
-135 KSNQQNTGYGTTQN
+135 
-149 NQQSTGYGNQN
+149 NQN
-160 SNYGTYGSNTSY
+160 GNYGT
-172 QSYAYGSNPKPEK
+172 YGSNPKPEK

-220 NYASGKIFGTTNA
+220 NYASGKVLGTTNA
-233 SNVQASLTTGDDST
+233 GNVQASLTTGDDST

-288 GQSKTYESTSCGSG
+288 GQSKTYESASCGSG
-302 IIVSQDNEYLYVATN
+302 IIVSQDKEYLYVATN

-363 TMSEIKVATL
+363 TMSA
-373 GSSDTL
+373 
-379 KVGESCIAIGNAL
+379 
-392 GYGQSVTTGVISALN
+392 
-407 REVSVSDSSSS
+407 
-418 TNYTAELIQTFW
+418 
-430 GQSKTYESTSCGSG
+430 
-444 IIVSQD
+444 
-450 NEYLY
+450 
-455 VATNNHVVEGANS
+455 
-468 LTVTFANDDT
+468 
-478 VSAEIKGTDPST
+478 
-490 DLAVVKVALSSIKD
+490 
-504 DTMSEIKVA
+504 IKVA

-584 NTVGEVIGIN
+584 NTAGEVIGIN

-617 IIEELITKEKVD
+617 IIEELITNEKVD

-636 GIVGVDV
+636 GIAGVDV

-686 VTSMEELSYNMQYY
+686 VTSMEKLSYNMQYY

>member
-7 NNSNN
+7 NNSNY
-12 NNTNSNSNY
+12 NSNTD
-21 NNNNSNNNSSN
+21 NNNSSN
-32 QYSDSF
+32 QSSDSF

-68 QSSIYGGQNNS
+68 QSSIYGGQNSNY
-79 HGSGYGTTQNN
+79 GAGYGNTQNNSQSANYGSTRNN

-96 GNAQSNNQSTGYG
+96 GTNPNNSQSAGYG
-109 STQSNNQSYGYGSTQ
+109 STRNNSQSYGYG
-124 NNQQSAGYENT
+124 
-135 KSNQQNTGYGTTQN
+135 
-149 NQQSTGYGNQN
+149 NQN
-160 SNYGTYGSNTSY
+160 GNYGTYGGNTGY
-172 QSYAYGSNPKPEK
+172 QSNGTNGNAYGSNPKPEK
-185 KKKERKP
+185 KKKERKL

-220 NYASGKIFGTTNA
+220 NYASGKVLGTTNA
-233 SNVQASLTTGDDST
+233 GNVQASLTTGDDST

-302 IIVSQDNEYLYVATN
+302 IIVSQDKEYLYVATN

-363 TMSEIKVATL
+363 TMSA
-373 GSSDTL
+373 
-379 KVGESCIAIGNAL
+379 
-392 GYGQSVTTGVISALN
+392 
-407 REVSVSDSSSS
+407 
-418 TNYTAELIQTFW
+418 
-430 GQSKTYESTSCGSG
+430 
-444 IIVSQD
+444 
-450 NEYLY
+450 
-455 VATNNHVVEGANS
+455 
-468 LTVTFANDDT
+468 
-478 VSAEIKGTDPST
+478 
-490 DLAVVKVALSSIKD
+490 
-504 DTMSEIKVA
+504 IKVA

-584 NTVGEVIGIN
+584 NTAGEVIGIN

-686 VTSMEELSYNMQYY
+686 VTSMEELSSNMQYY

>member
-7 NNSNN
+7 NNNN
-12 NNTNSNSNY
+12 
-21 NNNNSNNNSSN
+21 NNNSSN
-32 QYSDSF
+32 QSSDSF

-96 GNAQSNNQSTGYG
+96 GTNPNNSQSAGYG
-109 STQSNNQSYGYGSTQ
+109 STRNNSQSYGYG
-124 NNQQSAGYENT
+124 
-135 KSNQQNTGYGTTQN
+135 
-149 NQQSTGYGNQN
+149 NQN
-160 SNYGTYGSNTSY
+160 GSYGTYGSNTGY
-172 QSYAYGSNPKPEK
+172 QSNGANGTAYGSNPKPEK

-220 NYASGKIFGTTNA
+220 NYASGKVLGTTNA
-233 SNVQASLTTGDDST
+233 GNVQASLTTGDDST

-418 TNYTAELIQTFW
+418 TNYTAELIQT
-430 GQSKTYESTSCGSG
+430 
-444 IIVSQD
+444 
-450 NEYLY
+450 
-455 VATNNHVVEGANS
+455 
-468 LTVTFANDDT
+468 
-478 VSAEIKGTDPST
+478 
-490 DLAVVKVALSSIKD
+490 
-504 DTMSEIKVA
+504 
-513 TLGSSDTLKVGESC
+513 
-527 IAIGNA
+527 
-533 LGYGQS
+533 
-539 VTTGVISALNR
+539 
-550 EVSVSDSS
+550 
-558 SSTNYT
+558 
-564 AELIQTDAAINP
+564 DAAINP

-584 NTVGEVIGIN
+584 NTAGEVIGIN

>member
-12 NNTNSNSNY
+12 SNNNNSNSNY

-54 NDSTASQAGGYGST
+54 NDSTAFQAGGYGST

-90 SQSTGY
+90 SQSTNYGSTQNYNQSAGY
-96 GNAQSNNQSTGYG
+96 ESIRNNSQSTGYG
-109 STQSNNQSYGYGSTQ
+109 TNPNNSQSAGYGSTRNNSQSYGYG
-124 NNQQSAGYENT
+124 
-135 KSNQQNTGYGTTQN
+135 
-149 NQQSTGYGNQN
+149 NQN
-160 SNYGTYGSNTSY
+160 GSYGTYGSNTGY
-172 QSYAYGSNPKPEK
+172 QSNGANGTAYGSNPKPEK

-418 TNYTAELIQTFW
+418 TNYTAELIQT
-430 GQSKTYESTSCGSG
+430 
-444 IIVSQD
+444 
-450 NEYLY
+450 
-455 VATNNHVVEGANS
+455 
-468 LTVTFANDDT
+468 
-478 VSAEIKGTDPST
+478 
-490 DLAVVKVALSSIKD
+490 
-504 DTMSEIKVA
+504 
-513 TLGSSDTLKVGESC
+513 
-527 IAIGNA
+527 
-533 LGYGQS
+533 
-539 VTTGVISALNR
+539 
-550 EVSVSDSS
+550 
-558 SSTNYT
+558 
-564 AELIQTDAAINP
+564 DAAINP

-584 NTVGEVIGIN
+584 NTAGEVIGIN

-636 GIVGVDV
+636 GITGVDV